1 MGKERGKEGG
11 GMFIFMKSYFEGFYL
26 GGRKDDKLF
35 FVKGLGFCKTFY
47 EMLTAL
53 CYYVL

>member
-1 MGKERGKEGG
+1 VGKERGKEG

-35 FVKGLGFCKTFY
+35 L
-47 EMLTAL
+47 
-53 CYYVL
+53 